1 MWICNEC
8 GREIVLLKKEEH
20 FIKLRLD
27 KNKNETYKISNDIG
41 DTDAIYIC
49 DNCSIKILST
59 DDIEKI
65 AKWVEIADK
74 NINDLTLGDTFLI
87 SGKKVKIKE
96 GKGCEN
102 CYCYKKLNCFLDP
115 DIPSCLA
122 KERKDKT
129 DVIFEEVEDE

>member
-1 MWICNEC
+1 MWVCKKC

-20 FIKLRLD
+20 FIKLRSDKD
-27 KNKNETYKISNDIG
+27 KNERYQIRDDIG
-41 DTDAIYIC
+41 DTDSIYIC
-49 DNCSIKILST
+49 DNCSIKIKSK

-87 SGKKVKIKE
+87 GGKKVEIKE
-96 GKGCEN
+96 GKGCEY
-102 CYCYKKLNCFLDP
+102 CYCYENIDCFLDP

-129 DVIFEEVEDE
+129 DIIFIEVK